1 MNGAIF
7 MFESVADC
15 NWELLDE
22 VEQDRVKYQ
31 CRGSCQSESRWLI
44 RTDIVIPMFTRLC
57 ISSSLML
64 LYTLHLPLPRVA
76 FMKYHFNEIVN
87 QY

>member
-1 MNGAIF
+1 MKGAIF

-31 CRGSCQSESRWLI
+31 CRDSCQSESRWLI

>member
-1 MNGAIF
+1 MKGAIF

-31 CRGSCQSESRWLI
+31 CRDSCQSESRWLI

-64 LYTLHLPLPRVA
+64 LYPLYLPLPRVV

>member
-1 MNGAIF
+1 

-31 CRGSCQSESRWLI
+31 CRDSCQSESRWLI